1 MVDCCLSSNNGEKAD
16 RSIDCANFEGLK
28 RMACVCIL
36 LRLLLSIGAQY
47 VYRHKPCVRSFVIAV
62 VDSAD
67 GQTFLAQSP
76 YVFYEGEKCKVVGTI
91 HNSND
96 S

>member
-1 MVDCCLSSNNGEKAD
+1 
-16 RSIDCANFEGLK
+16 
-28 RMACVCIL
+28 
-36 LRLLLSIGAQY
+36 LSIGALY
-47 VYRHKPCVRSFVIAV
+47 VYTHKPFIIAV
-62 VDSAD
+62 VGSAD

-96 S
+96 ETNGERLE

>member
-1 MVDCCLSSNNGEKAD
+1 VG
-16 RSIDCANFEGLK
+16 
-28 RMACVCIL
+28 
-36 LRLLLSIGAQY
+36 
-47 VYRHKPCVRSFVIAV
+47 
-62 VDSAD
+62 SAD

-96 S
+96 ETNDLCVYPLEYRRAVCWFPLRLSIDKPIEISLLVDFRCCGYLLILFTIQNTAVFSQK